1 MIDSMVHRHS
11 GVTVFRLADS
21 VAAFDGKQA
30 FEALDELMQSKDNRG
45 SVLGSITNSFLDMYR
60 VLTAKQSGH
69 SAAEVI
75 QDFGYFSRG
84 FIIEKM
90 YRSPSRISLARL
102 RSCLAILRDTAMK
115 LNSTGGDEKIVLEQ
129 AVAKML
135 ALKN

>member
-1 MIDSMVHRHS
+1 MIESI
-11 GVTVFRLADS
+11 
-21 VAAFDGKQA
+21 KQ
-30 FEALDELMQSKDNRG
+30 
-45 SVLGSITNSFLDMYR
+45 Y
-60 VLTAKQSGH
+60 AKNYSDPPEKERI
-69 SAAEVI
+69 A
-75 QDFGYFSRG
+75 SRG

-115 LNSTGGDEKIVLEQ
+115 LNSTGGDEKIVLQQ